1 MNVVKQRHT
10 MPSDIQ
16 IDYLANH
23 PEHVPMLAK
32 WFYEEWKAFYTDKTE
47 ADVAQSIRERLNVDR
62 IPLALIA
69 LRNEQPVGTVCLKHH
84 DMDTRRD
91 LGPWL
96 AGMYVERSNRRK
108 GIGSQLV
115 DSILREASS
124 LGITHLY
131 LHTPSAEGFFS
142 KLNWSVLERTT
153 YKELSVTI
161 MQRTDFV

>member
-1 MNVVKQRHT
+1 
-10 MPSDIQ
+10 
-16 IDYLANH
+16 
-23 PEHVPMLAK
+23 MLAK
-32 WFYEEWKAFYTDKTE
+32 WFWEEWKPFYTGKTE

-62 IPLALIA
+62 IPLALLA
-69 LRNEQPVGTVCLKHH
+69 LQNEQPVGTVCLKHQE
-84 DMDTRRD
+84 MDTRED

-96 AGMYVERSNRRK
+96 AGMYVERANRRK

-115 DSILREASS
+115 DSMLRKASS

-131 LHTPSAEGFFS
+131 LYTPEAEGFFS

-153 YKELSVTI
+153 YKELSVAI